1 MLYNK
6 IEKRDYT
13 TLKNAGKG
21 YTLEKALGDKK
32 ALLESVK
39 ADLGAPEW
47 ALGKAEDDVAKAE
60 DALAEFREKTN
71 TPEFSTLDPKE
82 QTVVMLSLGLPVADY
97 EDIVTKVVAATS
109 GADLKNVAKELTAL
123 EGKKVLAYELRDK
136 KGNRVPLIEVWEGMK
151 YAGLRVKKT
160 GLKAVERKEESF
172 RKEARKY
179 VAFCILG

>member
-13 TLKNAGKG
+13 ALKNAGKG
-21 YTLEKALGDKK
+21 YILERTLEEKK
-32 ALLESVK
+32 ALLESIK
-39 ADLGAPEW
+39 ADLDAPEW
-47 ALGKAEDDVAKAE
+47 AQPKAEDDVIKAE
-60 DALAEFREKTN
+60 SALEEFREKTN
-71 TPEFSTLDPKE
+71 TPAFDTLDPKE
-82 QTVVMLSLGLPVADY
+82 QTVVKLSLGLPVADY
-97 EDIVTKVVAATS
+97 EDIVTRVINATS
-109 GADLKNVAKELTAL
+109 GADLKAVAKELTAL
-123 EGKKVLAYELRDK
+123 EGKKVMAYELRDK

-160 GLKAVERKEESF
+160 GLRAVDRKEESF

>member
-13 TLKNAGKG
+13 ALKNAGKG
-21 YTLEKALGDKK
+21 YTLELAVSNARELV
-32 ALLESVK
+32 ESLKVSN
-39 ADLGAPEW
+39 DAPEW
-47 ALGKAEDDVAKAE
+47 ALPKAEDDLEKAINTLE
-60 DALAEFREKTN
+60 EFRAKTN
-71 TPEFSTLDPKE
+71 TPKFSELDRKD
-82 QTVVMLSLGLPVADY
+82 QVIVMLSLGLPVADY
-97 EDIVTKVVAATS
+97 EDIVTKVVNAKS
-109 GADLKNVAKELTAL
+109 GADLKEVGKALTAL